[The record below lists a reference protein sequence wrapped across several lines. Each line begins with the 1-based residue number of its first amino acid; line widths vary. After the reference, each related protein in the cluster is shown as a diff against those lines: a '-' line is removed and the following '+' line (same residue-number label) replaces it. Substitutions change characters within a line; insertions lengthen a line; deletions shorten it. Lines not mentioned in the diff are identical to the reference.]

1 MPKKLMRKA
10 RHATAE
16 KAIKIRIEL
25 VTPARALE
33 YLKHRARNRKLIEF
47 HLLELAQD
55 MKEGNWV
62 FNGIPICFNQ
72 AGELIEG
79 QHRLEAVTRT
89 GLAQKFVIIDGLP
102 QAAFDTYDLHSKRST
117 KDYLSMEHVHYAP
130 QLAAASRYLT
140 QMKRHGSFQSK
151 QPATHKEKIQTIDQY
166 PDLVAFVAAY
176 AREKL
181 PLKISAAVVAVVHI
195 LLKEKNAEAADQYMH
210 GVLIGEQLSVG
221 DPRYAVRQWI
231 IKRPLGET
239 GWAARDFS
247 QRAANVLI
255 HGWNQWRAG
264 EKLTVIKPVRE
275 TPEISK

>member
-1 MPKKLMRKA
+1 MRKKLMRKA
-10 RHATAE
+10 RHSTNE
-16 KAIKIRIEL
+16 KLKIRIEL
-25 VTPARALE
+25 VTPAKAFE
-33 YLKHRARNRKLIEF
+33 YLKSRARNRKIIEF
-47 HLLELAQD
+47 HVIELAQD
-55 MKEGNWV
+55 MKEGHWV

-79 QHRLEAVTRT
+79 QHRLEAVART
-89 GLAQKFVIIDGLP
+89 GLAQKFVIIEGLP

-151 QPATHKEKIQTIDQY
+151 QPATHKEKMATIEHY

-176 AREKL
+176 SREKL
-181 PLKISAAVVAVVHI
+181 PLKISAAVVSVVHI
-195 LLKEKNAEAADQYMH
+195 LLKEKDAKAADEYMH
-210 GVLIGEQLSVG
+210 GVVMGEQLSVG
-221 DPRYAVRQWI
+221 DPRYAVRTWI

-239 GWAARDFS
+239 GWTARDFS